1 MTKIYQSVNELVGHT
16 PIVKLNHIVEEGS
29 ADVYLKIEFFN
40 PGEVSRTELL
50 AMIEKAEK
58 MAC

>member
-29 ADVYLKIEFFN
+29 ADVYVKLEFFN
-40 PGEVSRTELL
+40 PGV
-50 AMIEKAEK
+50 A
-58 MAC
+58 